1 MFRSVHILAMA
12 TMLLAVARQPLFA
25 ADHSKQFRQIVDTTL
40 ASHPGAVGIMVCVIS
55 GDGSTWSYAAGIAD
69 KATQTPLL
77 ANQPVTTASNTKTYL
92 SAAIFR
98 LQEDGKLNV
107 TDAIGKHLTA
117 PTRNKLSV
125 AGYDVTAIKLT
136 HLLSHT
142 SAIDDYVTE
151 DYFNFVDKNRQYHW
165 TRDEQIG
172 LALKAG
178 KRLGAPGDTFRYADV
193 NYLLL
198 AEIIENITRKPF
210 YVAVRELLRY
220 KEVHLN
226 QTWFAELEPSPRN
239 LRPLVHQYWNK
250 YPWDTY
256 DLHPSWDLF
265 GGGGILATP
274 QDMARFYKQLFE
286 GNIIHDKQLLAAMC
300 TVPPCKSP
308 TNYAMGVRVLNIAG
322 LTAYY
327 HGGFWG
333 TDVVYFPELKAA
345 MTIVV
350 LEHSERDIS
359 SDICQA
365 IVEVIKKDR

>member
-1 MFRSVHILAMA
+1 MFRSVHILAIT
-12 TMLLAVARQPLFA
+12 TMLLAVAQQPLFA
-25 ADHSKQFRQIVDTTL
+25 TDHSKHFRQIVDTTL
-40 ASHPGAVGIMVCVIS
+40 ASHPGAVGIMACVIS
-55 GDGSTWSYAAGIAD
+55 ADGNTWSYAAGIAD
-69 KATQTPLL
+69 KTTQTPLM
-77 ANQPVTTASNTKTYL
+77 ANQPVNIASNTKTYI

-98 LQEDGKLNV
+98 LQEEKDLNV
-107 TDAIGKHLTA
+107 TDAIGKHLSLR
-117 PTRNKLSV
+117 TRNGMSAV
-125 AGYDVTAIKLT
+125 GYDLNAIKLT

-142 SAIDDYVTE
+142 SGIDDYVTE

-165 TRDEQIG
+165 TRDEQID
-172 LALKAG
+172 LAMKAG
-178 KRLGAPGDTFRYADV
+178 KRLGASGYTFRYADV

-210 YVAVRELLRY
+210 YVAVCELLRY

-226 QTWFAELEPSPRN
+226 HTWFAELESSPRN
-239 LRPLVHQYWNK
+239 VGPLVHQYWNK

-300 TVPPCKSP
+300 TVPPCKSH
-308 TNYAMGVRVLNIAG
+308 TNYAMGVRILKIAG

-333 TDVVYFPELKAA
+333 TDVIYFPELKMSMA
-345 MTIVV
+345 IVI

-359 SDICQA
+359 AGICRA
-365 IVEVIKKDR
+365 IVEVIKKDT